1 MREQLER
8 RLAALT
14 AEYEV
19 GQHKLA
25 ELETKQA
32 ALRDTLLRIYGAM
45 TVLQEELE
53 ADQPTDASREQED
66 SGMASSGS

>member
-1 MREQLER
+1 MRERLER

-45 TVLQEELE
+45 TVLREELE
-53 ADQPTDASREQED
+53 ADLLSGASQEQED
-66 SGMASSGS
+66 SGATSASQ